1 MLHYRYAHLSHHLHQ
16 VAVVAGFG
24 AVVFYLLS
32 MVLASPGCEALA
44 LALTL
49 FLMGVRLMELSAL
62 PRCFLLAAALGYAVV
77 YVWVPDAR
85 AELWRA
91 LLQGMAF
98 ACFLSVLGMVRY
110 PVRHSQILARS
121 VRALLAFPARWQYSG
136 VAASSLFL
144 SLLFNIGIIPLVADA
159 IAPGGKQTMTAT
171 QRDLVMASFRG
182 AALTTCWSPLGIGFS
197 IISASIASISSL
209 SLFAVALTVSLVAL
223 VLTCAAHGRLS
234 PQQAQALEAAEAAS
248 VPVPAPDCASN
259 GAVVPARGQDPG
271 AVKAALE
278 GHSIVPLVEILGVCV
293 LLLIAVLGL
302 HATTGWPQLGC
313 VSLLLLLLALLWLL
327 AERPADQPRYW
338 SAVRK
343 MVFQM
348 DSMGMES
355 AMYFSAMIIGAALSV
370 GFHLLPVATLLG
382 PGSAAGW
389 WVVVAPLVIVP
400 LAGMALF
407 PHSVLV
413 VLLAQLIGA
422 SVIGQA
428 HGLSAALALCCSWAL
443 AVTVSPISATT
454 LLTGNACGVSART
467 VGQTLNRNFALMV
480 LAVGAASVSILYA
493 LGY

>member
-1 MLHYRYAHLSHHLHQ
+1 MFHYRYAHLSHQLHQ
-16 VAVVAGFG
+16 IAVIAGFG
-24 AVVFYLLS
+24 AVIFYLLS
-32 MVLASPGCEALA
+32 MVLASPGCETLA

-49 FLMGVRLMELSAL
+49 FLMGVRFMELSAL
-62 PRCFLLAAALGYAVV
+62 PRCFLLAAALGYALV
-77 YVWVPDAR
+77 YAWQPQAR

-136 VAASSLFL
+136 VAASSQFL

-159 IAPGGKQTMTAT
+159 IAPAGKNAMTAT

-182 AALTTCWSPLGIGFS
+182 AVLTTCWSPLGIGFS

-209 SLFAVALTVSLVAL
+209 SLFGAALTVSLVAL
-223 VLTCAAHGRLS
+223 VITCAAHGRLS
-234 PQQAQALEAAEAAS
+234 PQQAQSLMAAEAGA
-248 VPVPAPDCASN
+248 APIAVQPSA
-259 GAVVPARGQDPG
+259 GAQPSQDRA

-278 GHSIVPLVEILGVCV
+278 GHSIVPLIEILGVCV
-293 LLLIAVLGL
+293 LLLMAVLGL

-313 VSLLLLLLALLWLL
+313 VTLLLLVLALLWLL

-338 SAVRK
+338 GAVRK

-370 GFHLLPVATLLG
+370 GFHLLPVASLLG

-400 LAGMALF
+400 LAGMLLF

-422 SVIGQA
+422 SAIGQA

-467 VGQTLNRNFALMV
+467 VGQKLNRNFALMF
-480 LAVGAASVSILYA
+480 LALGCASVSGLYL